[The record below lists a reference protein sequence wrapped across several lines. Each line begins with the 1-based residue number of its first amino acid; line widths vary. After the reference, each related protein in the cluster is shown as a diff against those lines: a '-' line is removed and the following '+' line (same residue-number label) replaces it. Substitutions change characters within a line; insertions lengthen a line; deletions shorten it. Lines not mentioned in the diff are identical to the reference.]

1 MDVDHEF
8 NNFIK
13 VWLSILASLCYC
25 YFIAS
30 KLPKGILRLVS
41 ILPIFFLFSISP
53 LYLSTVLPT
62 GVTAF
67 FITWL
72 CSFKLLLFCFDL
84 GPLSASHQQ
93 KSFFLFLSIAC
104 FPIKIR
110 QFKEHP
116 PHQSLQKPL
125 NLEQP
130 APKLPLNWPTKALIL
145 ALFVGLHD
153 HTKNLHTNI
162 VLGQYCFMLYFF
174 LDVVLGTCNTLV
186 RALLGI
192 ELQSPSNEPYLST
205 SLQDF
210 WGKRWNLMVSSALR
224 DTVYKPMR
232 TALEPLG
239 SKWAP
244 LPAVL
249 AAFTVSGLMH
259 ELIYFYM
266 TRAYPTWEVTCYF
279 VLHGACLVVEFGLK
293 KAFRGKL
300 RLHGA
305 VSGALTLAF
314 VVSTAF
320 WLFFP
325 PLLRNGTDTRAIQ
338 ECKTFVGF
346 VKEAFNLSEIMVK
359 S

>member
-1 MDVDHEF
+1 MDEGHEF
-8 NNFIK
+8 FKSFIK

-30 KLPKGILRLVS
+30 RLPKGKLRLVS
-41 ILPIFFLFSISP
+41 LLPIFFLFSILP
-53 LYLSTVLPT
+53 LYLSSCVLLT
-62 GVTAF
+62 GTTAF

-84 GPLSASHQQ
+84 GPLSLISDPP

-110 QFKEHP
+110 QFKQDP
-116 PHQSLQKPL
+116 SHQNLRKPL
-125 NLEQP
+125 NLEQQTL
-130 APKLPLNWPTKALIL
+130 KLLLNWPIKVLIS

-153 HTKNLHTNI
+153 HTKNLHPNI
-162 VLGQYCFMLYFF
+162 VLGQYCLMLYFF
-174 LDVVLGTCNTLV
+174 LDIVLGTCNAVV
-186 RALLGI
+186 RALLGM

-210 WGKRWNLMVSSALR
+210 WGRRWNLMVTDALR
-224 DTVYKPMR
+224 DTVYKPTR
-232 TALEPLG
+232 TALEPLVG

-244 LPAVL
+244 LPGVL

-279 VLHGACLVVEFGLK
+279 VLQGACLVVEFGLK
-293 KAFRGKL
+293 KALMGKL
-300 RLHGA
+300 RLHGV
-305 VSGALTLAF
+305 VSGALTLSF
-314 VVSTAF
+314 VVITAF

-325 PLLRNGTDTRAIQ
+325 PLLRNSTDTRAIQ
-338 ECKTFVGF
+338 ECRTLVGF
-346 VKEAFNLSEIMVK
+346 VKQVF
-359 S
+359 